1 MDSKKIIIYK
11 LDKLGISRYRL
22 AKILNISTAN
32 IYRFLD
38 GERRS
43 IGAEKMLIMAN
54 LIGYASSL
62 SLFEIQHVKE
72 LIHYLNL
79 DDKVNSFKK
88 ICFYL
93 NLRYEFDYFDYDE
106 KEQLDS
112 LSNTLVDLIPNFDV
126 LPTATVLQFLSD
138 YFLHNNNIGN
148 KIINILI
155 SSQFNNLTNAKTN
168 FKTYKPFHANLDF
181 DLDSI
186 IIEAQK
192 LEYKQQTNI
201 TYSNR
206 LFGLNIKEPEKASQL
221 LEVYQWRFDV
231 YYRYL
236 NDEITLE
243 IAEDK
248 LNQLDE
254 IESILYK
261 PKINEIDYIFY
272 QMFNNEIINYPA
284 RFDEF
289 NDQYNRLI
297 KINLYDLILH
307 DGIDI
312 SMKYCFNQHQI
323 PYRKTNNTIIG
334 VKINNDST
342 NQLIA
347 KNNFAVVELDAK
359 FDNDD
364 YILVSINK
372 QAAVVAMIRKVQ
384 DKYFIKNT
392 SAFESYFES
401 KTYTPEE
408 LRIFGKVIDA
418 ITFIK

>member
-22 AKILNISTAN
+22 AKVLNISTAN

-79 DDKVNSFKK
+79 DDKLNSFKK

-148 KIINILI
+148 KIINILM
-155 SSQFNNLTNAKTN
+155 SSQFNNLTSAKAN

-186 IIEAQK
+186 IVEAQK

-201 TYSNR
+201 TNSNR

-272 QMFNNEIINYPA
+272 QMFNNEIISYPP
-284 RFDEF
+284 RYEEF
-289 NDQYNRLI
+289 NDQFNRLV
-297 KINLYDLILH
+297 KINLYESILH
-307 DGIDI
+307 DGVDVSI
-312 SMKYCFNQHQI
+312 KYCFKQYQI
-323 PYRKTNNTIIG
+323 PYRKTKNTIIG
-334 VKINNDST
+334 VKINNDSS

-347 KNNFAVVELDAK
+347 SNYAVVELDAS

-364 YILVSINK
+364 YVLVSINK
-372 QAAVVAMIRKVQ
+372 QTAVVGMLRKVN

-392 SAFESYFES
+392 SSFEAYFES
-401 KTYTPEE
+401 RTYTTEE
-408 LRIFGKVIDA
+408 LKIFGKVIDVIA
-418 ITFIK
+418 IKK

>member
-11 LDKLGISRYRL
+11 LDKLGITRYRL

-43 IGAEKMLIMAN
+43 IGAEKMLVMAN
-54 LIGYASSL
+54 LIGYTSSL

-79 DDKVNSFKK
+79 DDKVYSFQKSS
-88 ICFYL
+88 FYL

-112 LSNTLVDLIPNFDV
+112 LSDTLVDIIPNFDV
-126 LPTATVLQFLSD
+126 LPTSTVLQFLSD
-138 YFLHNNNIGN
+138 YFLHKNDIGN
-148 KIINILI
+148 KIINILM
-155 SSQFNNLTNAKTN
+155 SNRFNDITSAKTS
-168 FKTYKPFHANLDF
+168 FKTYKPFHTNLDF

-192 LEYKQQTNI
+192 LEHKQHTNA
-201 TYSNR
+201 SNSKR
-206 LFGLNIKEPEKASQL
+206 LFGVNIKEPEKAAQQ

-272 QMFNNEIINYPA
+272 QMFNNEIISYPP
-284 RFDEF
+284 RYEEF
-289 NDQYNRLI
+289 NDQFNRLV
-297 KINLYDLILH
+297 KINLYESILH
-307 DGIDI
+307 DGVDVSI
-312 SMKYCFNQHQI
+312 KYCFKQYQI
-323 PYRKTNNTIIG
+323 PYRNTKNTIIG
-334 VKINNDST
+334 VKINNDSS

-347 KNNFAVVELDAK
+347 SNYAVVELDAS
-359 FDNDD
+359 FVNDD
-364 YILVSINK
+364 YVLVSINK
-372 QAAVVAMIRKVQ
+372 QTAVVGMLRKVN

-392 SAFESYFES
+392 SSFEAYFES
-401 KTYTPEE
+401 RTYTTEE
-408 LRIFGKVIDA
+408 LKIFGKVIDVIA
-418 ITFIK
+418 IKK

>member
-79 DDKVNSFKK
+79 DDKLNSFKK

-93 NLRYEFDYFDYDE
+93 NLRYEFNYFDYDE

-148 KIINILI
+148 KIINILM
-155 SSQFNNLTNAKTN
+155 SSQFNNLTSAKTN

-186 IIEAQK
+186 IVEAQK

-201 TYSNR
+201 TNSNR

-272 QMFNNEIINYPA
+272 QMFNNEIISYPP
-284 RFDEF
+284 RYEEF
-289 NDQYNRLI
+289 NDQFNRLV
-297 KINLYDLILH
+297 KINLYESILH
-307 DGIDI
+307 DGVDVSI
-312 SMKYCFNQHQI
+312 KYCFKQYQI
-323 PYRKTNNTIIG
+323 PYRNTKNTIIG
-334 VKINNDST
+334 VKINNDSS

-347 KNNFAVVELDAK
+347 SNYAVVELDAS

-364 YILVSINK
+364 YVLVSINK
-372 QAAVVAMIRKVQ
+372 QTAVVGMLRKVN

-392 SAFESYFES
+392 SSFEAYFES
-401 KTYTPEE
+401 RTYTTEE
-408 LRIFGKVIDA
+408 LKIFGKVIDVIA
-418 ITFIK
+418 IKK

>member
-43 IGAEKMLIMAN
+43 IGAEKMLTMAN
-54 LIGYASSL
+54 LIGYSSSL
-62 SLFEIQHVKE
+62 SLFEIEHVKE

-79 DDKVNSFKK
+79 NDKVYSFQKSS
-88 ICFYL
+88 FYL

-112 LSNTLVDLIPNFDV
+112 LSDTLVDIIPNFDV
-126 LPTATVLQFLSD
+126 LPTSTVLQFLSD
-138 YFLHNNNIGN
+138 YFLHTNDIGN
-148 KIINILI
+148 KIVNILMTNR
-155 SSQFNNLTNAKTN
+155 FNDITNAKTN
-168 FKTYKPFHANLDF
+168 FKNYKPFHTNLDF

-192 LEYKQQTNI
+192 LEHKQHTN
-201 TYSNR
+201 TSNSNR
-206 LFGLNIKEPEKASQL
+206 LFGVNIKEPEKAAQQ
-221 LEVYQWRFDV
+221 LEVYQWRFDI
-231 YYRYL
+231 YYRYI

-272 QMFNNEIINYPA
+272 QMFNSEIISYPP
-284 RFDEF
+284 RYEEF
-289 NDQYNRLI
+289 NDQFNRLV
-297 KINLYDLILH
+297 KINLYESILH
-307 DGIDI
+307 EGVDVSI
-312 SMKYCFNQHQI
+312 KYCFKQYQI
-323 PYRKTNNTIIG
+323 PYRNTKNTIIG
-334 VKINNDST
+334 VKINNDSS

-347 KNNFAVVELDAK
+347 NNYVVVELDAS
-359 FDNDD
+359 FENDD
-364 YILVSINK
+364 YVLVSINK
-372 QAAVVAMIRKVQ
+372 QVAVVGMLRKVN

-392 SAFESYFES
+392 SAFEAYFES
-401 KTYTPEE
+401 RTYTTEE
-408 LRIFGKVIDA
+408 LKFFGKVIDV
-418 ITFIK
+418 ITLIK